1 MTKNRVQSIILAVLI
16 LLSFF
21 LSYNLWSAGEG
32 QPTTENG
39 ETSNQAPASLTDRSM
54 FEVYAPHKIAVHGD
68 NLMLTKQTEI
78 LAPLDTV
85 FENAVFNEVENVVS
99 VDRDTYFQTM
109 NLNSDNWFEM
119 VYSDLIP
126 IGLMEDRFDDLPS
139 DLVNTGINRIAINLN
154 RPNQIVMYDSINQM
168 LYEIN
173 VDSIDLTELTD
184 YLNNSDPQFIEGYAQ
199 NINNNIVYLPSDRTE
214 VDYRNYVVERLP
226 NSLYVGQFFPDTS
239 NVDVR
244 VDENETRY
252 IDIMREVR
260 VNSNNHVLTYTR
272 QLSDL
277 NEMNT
282 STRFN
287 ESYTH
292 LNNLENWTDAVHYDR
307 YNSGNKTMIYR
318 RYLDGIPIF
327 SENSFEV
334 TSEVRVLE
342 NGLSHLR
349 LPLRVIQTPI
359 SLDGPSTKEL
369 RSGVEV
375 VEIIESLEDETILNI
390 DDLAV
395 GLGWN
400 ESEESSQVIH
410 FEPNWYVR
418 QGENW
423 QSLQSFVEERGGTLN
438 GL

>member
-1 MTKNRVQSIILAVLI
+1 MTKNKIQSILLTLLI

-32 QPTTENG
+32 QSSSENE
-39 ETSNQAPASLTDRSM
+39 ETSNQAPSSLTDRSM
-54 FEVYAPHKIAVHGD
+54 FEVYAPHKAVVHGD
-68 NLMLTKQTEI
+68 SLMTTNQSEI
-78 LAPLDTV
+78 VDVLAPV
-85 FENAVFNEVENVVS
+85 FENAVFNEVDNVVS

-109 NLNSDNWFEM
+109 NLSSDNWFEM
-119 VYSDLIP
+119 VYNDLIP
-126 IGLMEDRFDDLPS
+126 IGLLESRFDDLPS
-139 DLVNTGINRIAINLN
+139 DLVNTGINRIAVNLN
-154 RPNQIVMYDSINQM
+154 RPNQIVMYDSLNQM
-168 LYEIN
+168 LYEIS

-184 YLNNSDPQFIEGYAQ
+184 YLNNGDPQFVESYAQ
-199 NINNNIVYLPSDRTE
+199 NINNNIVYLPSERRE

-226 NSLYVGQFFPDTS
+226 NSLYISHFFPDTS

-244 VDENETRY
+244 SGENETRY

-260 VNSNNHVLTYTR
+260 INSNNHVLTYTR
-272 QLSDL
+272 QHSDL
-277 NEMNT
+277 NEMT
-282 STRFN
+282 VSTRFN

-292 LNNLENWTDAVHYDR
+292 LNNTENWTDAVHYDR
-307 YNSGNKTMIYR
+307 YNSENKMMFYR
-318 RYLDGIPIF
+318 RYLDGIPVF
-327 SENSFEV
+327 SENGFE
-334 TSEVRVLE
+334 TTPKVRVLE

-359 SLDGPSTKEL
+359 SLGVLSTKEL

-375 VEIIESLEDETILNI
+375 VEKIESLEGETILNI

-395 GLGWN
+395 GLGWM
-400 ESEESSQVIH
+400 ESEESNQVIR